1 MELDVLMQA
10 TREEL
15 PQSRW
20 EHTLRVRETAVE
32 MALAEGVDPH
42 RAEVAAILHDFCK
55 FWPDRQLMEWI
66 RNRNLP
72 PDLLEY
78 NKELWH
84 APVGAEVARE
94 RFGVTDEEILNA
106 IRYHTSGRPGMSKLE
121 KIIFLAD
128 YIEPG
133 RRFPGVDEVRET
145 ACRDL
150 ERAVL
155 MAMDNTIRFL
165 LERRQKVYPLTLLA
179 RNHMLEE
186 VEQKS
191 LREESR

>member
-1 MELDVLMQA
+1 
-10 TREEL
+10 
-15 PQSRW
+15 
-20 EHTLRVRETAVE
+20 
-32 MALAEGVDPH
+32 MALAEGVDPY
-42 RAEVAAILHDFCK
+42 RAETAAILHDFCK
-55 FWPDRQLMEWI
+55 FWPDRQLIEWI
-66 RNRNLP
+66 RSRNLP

-94 RFGVTDEEILNA
+94 RFGITDEEILNA

-145 ACRDL
+145 ARRDL

-165 LERRQKVYPLTLLA
+165 LERGQKVYPLTLLA
-179 RNHMLEE
+179 RNHMLDE
-186 VEQKS
+186 VEQKN

>member
-1 MELDVLMQA
+1 
-10 TREEL
+10 
-15 PQSRW
+15 
-20 EHTLRVRETAVE
+20 
-32 MALAEGVDPH
+32 
-42 RAEVAAILHDFCK
+42 
-55 FWPDRQLMEWI
+55 
-66 RNRNLP
+66 
-72 PDLLEY
+72 LEY

-94 RFGVTDEEILNA
+94 RFGITDEEILNA

-145 ACRDL
+145 ARRDL

-165 LERRQKVYPLTLLA
+165 LERGQKVYPLTLLA
-179 RNHMLEE
+179 RNHMLDE
-186 VEQKS
+186 VEQKN